1 MSVEN
6 DQNIYSIA
14 DRHFLRNA
22 YEYPLEWHRSKI
34 NMHNTNSTMMIEPK
48 K

>member
-6 DQNIYSIA
+6 YQNIYSIA

-22 YEYPLEWHRSKI
+22 YMNIRWNGINWKI
-34 NMHNTNSTMMIEPK
+34 NMHNTNSTMMIKP
-48 K
+48 